1 MPFED
6 FKGFWKVTVSDE
18 GGCPVDS
25 IVTFDRPD
33 DKGPVTILCVKD
45 PSFFYGEGTASYTSE
60 NTIEVPLEGKIYAIK
75 MMPGNPPKIM
85 LGPKVSGLGPAA
97 GSWTANDYA
106 PPGSSEPAG
115 E

>member
-6 FKGFWKVTVSDE
+6 FKGFWKITISEEVE
-18 GGCPVDS
+18 CPIDS

-45 PSFFYGEGTASYTSE
+45 PSFFYGEGTGSYTD
-60 NTIEVPLEGKIYAIK
+60 NTIEVTFDGKIHAIR

-85 LGPKVSGLGPAA
+85 FGPKGLGPLA
-97 GSWTANDYA
+97 GSWTAEDYV
-106 PPGSSEPAG
+106 PGSAPEPAG